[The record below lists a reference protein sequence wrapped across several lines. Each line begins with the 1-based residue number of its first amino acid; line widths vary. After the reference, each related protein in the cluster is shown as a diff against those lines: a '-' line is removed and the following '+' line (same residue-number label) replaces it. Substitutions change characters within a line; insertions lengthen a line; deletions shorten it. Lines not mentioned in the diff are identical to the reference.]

1 MYNKLNT
8 LNVYDISQI
17 NISYYNSLPL
27 TDFLSNHRYKPI
39 IDEHFATD
47 RQNFGDVLI
56 VDINTF
62 IISNI
67 KILLICRETNLL
79 SFLQLNLSRS
89 TLQHNHRKIF
99 SLNKL
104 CNIYIYFIFYMHFDE
119 FERHF

>member
-1 MYNKLNT
+1 MQKKLNT
-8 LNVYDISQI
+8 VTGSDNWQI
-17 NISYYNSLPL
+17 NSSYYNSLPL

-39 IDEHFATD
+39 VDEHFATD

-79 SFLQLNLSRS
+79 SFLQLNLS
-89 TLQHNHRKIF
+89 
-99 SLNKL
+99 
-104 CNIYIYFIFYMHFDE
+104 
-119 FERHF
+119 